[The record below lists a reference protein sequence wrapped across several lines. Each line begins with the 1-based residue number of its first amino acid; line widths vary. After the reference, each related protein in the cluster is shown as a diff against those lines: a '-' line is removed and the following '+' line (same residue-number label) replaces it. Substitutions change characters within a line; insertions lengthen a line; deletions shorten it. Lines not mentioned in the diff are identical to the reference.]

1 MANLTPSEVTELVS
15 KLKKNP
21 YLVTA
26 VTGGTI
32 NGSAVTGGTATGLN
46 PLASAPSVDG
56 DVETND
62 VTLYETEAEVQARF
76 LTRNDLT
83 VSITTRNIS
92 DAMTLAAKNK
102 KGDNVLASTSEYA
115 LCFVPITS
123 ATGEPNILFPHAY
136 IAPGFTLTPGEN
148 GEPSTVTLTFNCKAD
163 ATSGVPF
170 VFSVPSA

>member
-1 MANLTPSEVTELVS
+1 MANLTPSEVTQLVS

-21 YLVTA
+21 YLVS
-26 VTGGTI
+26 VVKGGTI
-32 NGSAVTGGTATGLN
+32 SGSAITGGTATELN

-62 VTLYETEAEVQARF
+62 VTLYETEAEVQARY

-92 DAMTLAAKNK
+92 DGMELAGKNK

-115 LCFVPITS
+115 MCFVPITA
-123 ATGEPNILFPHAY
+123 ATGEPNILFPHVY
-136 IAPGFTLTPGEN
+136 VAPGFTLTPGEN
-148 GEPSTVTLTFNCKAD
+148 GEPTTITLTFNCKAD
-163 ATSGVPF
+163 STTGVPF
-170 VFSVPSA
+170 VFAAPAS